1 MLVNNIQLE
10 SSDNLFDCVKVS
22 DGHSLVQASLKKKK
36 KIKCMKPLLM
46 CEHGLSSY

>member
-36 KIKCMKPLLM
+36 KNQMH
-46 CEHGLSSY
+46 ETAVNVWAWTE

>member
-1 MLVNNIQLE
+1 MILVNNIQLE

-36 KIKCMKPLLM
+36 IKCMKPLLM

>member
-1 MLVNNIQLE
+1 MMLVNNIQLE

-36 KIKCMKPLLM
+36 KSNAWNRC
-46 CEHGLSSY
+46 